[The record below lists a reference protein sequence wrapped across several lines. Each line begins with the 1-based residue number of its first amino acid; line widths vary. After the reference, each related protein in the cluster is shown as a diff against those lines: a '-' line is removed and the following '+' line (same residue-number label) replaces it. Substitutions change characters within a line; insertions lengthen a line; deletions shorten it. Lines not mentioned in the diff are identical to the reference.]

1 MKTFVMSVLL
11 SFMLT
16 SMATAQ
22 PPIDHVLLCG
32 DEVIGVLSIVDGE
45 VHAALVEGA
54 TCEAGELFAVAGE
67 VEYAVTL
74 TIDDDGVLIEVSIEL
89 EADADPMTAE
99 AAVVPQEA
107 LDGMLKAR
115 ENRAAAFERAA
126 HGGEGRPDL
135 PAAASHERG
144 EGEPELPAAASHE
157 RGEERPELPE
167 AATEERGEGRP
178 DLPPAASH
186 ERGEERPELPEA
198 AGGGRP

>member
-54 TCEAGELFAVAGE
+54 TCEAGELFAVAGD

-89 EADADPMTAE
+89 EADADPMPAE
-99 AAVVPQEA
+99 AVVVPPEA

-115 ENRAAAFERAA
+115 ENRTAAFERAA
-126 HGGEGRPDL
+126 HGGEGRP
-135 PAAASHERG
+135 
-144 EGEPELPAAASHE
+144 ELPAAATHE